1 LLTRVSPKS
10 RAGVGRKGKLGIEG
24 KEKRK
29 KRDKRKKK
37 RIDRRRSI
45 IDLSYPRGMP
55 HKDKS
60 NNTKKDQHLTNLK
73 IDRWRSTVDMSR
85 RLWWVGQSKQYNN
98 LVNVSHVIHTP
109 SNFPSSFL
117 F

>member
-1 LLTRVSPKS
+1 LTCVYPRS
-10 RAGVGRKGKLGIEG
+10 RAGVGRKGKLGIKD

-29 KRDKRKKK
+29 KKDKRKKR
-37 RIDRRRSI
+37 RINHRRST
-45 IDLSYPRGMP
+45 IDLSYPRGRP
-55 HKDKS
+55 HRDKS
-60 NNTKKDQHLTNLK
+60 NNTQKNQHLTNLK

-98 LVNVSHVIHTP
+98 LVNASHVIHTP
-109 SNFPSSFL
+109 SNFPFSFL